1 MNPVLWMTINYRVH
15 CSVNVQQ
22 HPVISAPI
30 RQSSI
35 GCESTGQEVMHDNR
49 LPEFFV
55 LTRWPAPFDLPLPS
69 VLTARLLYL
78 LGYRLDVIYLDS
90 AHELGETLVELH
102 LLYQVT

>member
-49 LPEFFV
+49 LSELFSKLGALVHFLRRSCCHIEV
-55 LTRWPAPFDLPLPS
+55 MTFAFS
-69 VLTARLLYL
+69 GFLLSFL
-78 LGYRLDVIYLDS
+78 NGFGTELEAIPPP
-90 AHELGETLVELH
+90 HEGL
-102 LLYQVT
+102 